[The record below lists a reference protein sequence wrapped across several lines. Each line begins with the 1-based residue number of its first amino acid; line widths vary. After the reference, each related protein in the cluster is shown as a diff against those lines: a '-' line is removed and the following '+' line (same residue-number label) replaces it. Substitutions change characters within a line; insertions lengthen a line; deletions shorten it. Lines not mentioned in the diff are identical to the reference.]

1 MRIPILACTAL
12 LCASTSIAQLTTS
25 PDGGNK
31 KAMVGEQI
39 GITDVTIHY
48 DRPAVKGRDGQIWGG
63 LVHKGFA
70 DLGFGTS
77 KSAPWRAG
85 ANENTVIEFSTDVK
99 VEGQNLPAGKYAL
112 FIAYDPNE
120 STVIFSKNY
129 TSWGSFFYDPKE
141 DALRVTVKPVPSDK
155 KVEWLQYQFTNETET
170 GATLELSWEKL
181 IIPIHIETD
190 YVNLQIASFRKELRG
205 EKSFNPGWQSFNQAA
220 NFCLMHNT
228 NLEEALTWA
237 DHSINGAFIGE
248 KNFRNLST
256 KAQLLSKLN
265 KQDEAKAI
273 MKDALTLGTPAEVHN
288 YARQLLAQKKNQEAF
303 DVFKLNY
310 DKHPNTFTTNMG
322 LTRGYSALGNYK
334 KALEYANKALPQ
346 SPDNGNKI
354 NVERLIKMLN
364 EGKDVN

>member
-1 MRIPILACTAL
+1 MRRSILACTAML
-12 LCASTSIAQLTTS
+12 WTLTSIAQLTTP

-31 KAMVGEQI
+31 KAMVGERI
-39 GITDVTIHY
+39 GITDVTVHY
-48 DRPAVKGRDGQIWGG
+48 DRPAVKGRDGQVWGG

-99 VEGQNLPAGKYAL
+99 VEGKDLPAGKYAL

-141 DALRVTVKPVPSDK
+141 DALRVNVKPVALDN
-155 KVEWLQYQFTNETET
+155 KVEWLTYQFTNESET
-170 GATLELSWEKL
+170 GATLELDWEKL
-181 IIPIHIETD
+181 RIPIHIETD
-190 YVNLQIASFRKELRG
+190 FVNLQIASFRKELRG
-205 EKSFNPGWQSFNQAA
+205 ERSFNPGWQSFNQAA

-228 NLEEALTWA
+228 NLDEALTWV
-237 DHSINGAFIGE
+237 DHSISGPFIGE

-256 KAQLLSKLN
+256 KAQILTKLN
-265 KQDEAKAI
+265 KEPEAKAI
-273 MKDALTLGTPAEVHN
+273 MKDALALGSAAEVHN
-288 YARQLLAQKKNQEAF
+288 YARQLLVMKKNQEAF
-303 DVFKLNY
+303 DVFKFNY
-310 DKHPNTFTTNMG
+310 DRTPNTFTTNMG
-322 LTRGYSALGNYK
+322 MTRAYSGLGNYK
-334 KALEYANKALPQ
+334 KALEFANKALPQ

-354 NVERLIKMLN
+354 NVERVIKMLS